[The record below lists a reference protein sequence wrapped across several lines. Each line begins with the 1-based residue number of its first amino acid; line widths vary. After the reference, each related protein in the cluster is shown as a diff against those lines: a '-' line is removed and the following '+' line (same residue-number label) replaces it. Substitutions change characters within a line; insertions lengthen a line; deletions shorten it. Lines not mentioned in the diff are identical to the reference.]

1 MLARGYYCP
10 HVAARRRSVAL
21 RCEGVDSESPTIIVT
36 PSPSLT
42 RTAQLARLGQRR
54 FDVLVIGGGITGAGI
69 ARDAARRGLDV
80 ALVERDDFASGTS
93 SRSSRLVHGGVRYLE
108 YGHLRLV
115 FESCHERRVLLRIAP
130 HLVRPLAFTWPV
142 YEGARIPRWKLR
154 AGLLLYDLLALFRNV
169 APHRGLTAEGIAH
182 EEPML
187 ACEGLRGGARYF
199 DAATD
204 DARLTLATMLDAAVS
219 GATVLNHAEVT
230 ALREADGRV
239 CGVTVRD
246 RLGGRTLDINAS
258 CVVNATGPWT
268 DVVRRME
275 DPAAPPAILGSKG
288 VHIAVPA
295 SRVGNRG
302 AVTLLASDGRVM
314 FVLPAGL
321 CTIIGTTETE
331 THEAPDHVRAAR
343 ADVDYLIASA
353 NRAFPAAALTSDD
366 VIAAWAGIRPLAAK
380 AHAGDA
386 SSASREHLIETGRSG
401 VITVTGGKLT
411 TFRVIARDV
420 VDAAFRALG
429 RQLPRGGT
437 DRIPLAGGDVRDLE
451 AEMAA
456 ARAAPAPT
464 TLRRGSSTRT
474 AARGIKFGRASRTI
488 LRLRIASSAVSPMSR
503 PRSRTPWTP
512 SLPARSPTCSSVAYT
527 SPSRRATM
535 ASRWR
540 RGLRRSWRRDWAGPT
555 VASRRRSPN
564 MPRSWIRPSL
574 SHPKW
579 RGPPFI

>member
-456 ARAAPAPT
+456 ARAATGTDDIAAWLVHAYGGAWHQVWARIADDPALTHRLLCGLPYVAAEVT
-464 TLRRGSSTRT
+464 HAVDAEFACTLADVLIRRLHIAFETRDHGLSVAPRV
-474 AARGIKFGRASRTI
+474 AALMAPRLGWTDRGIASALAEYATVLDQTFTI
-488 LRLRIASSAVSPMSR
+488 
-503 PRSRTPWTP
+503 TP
-512 SLPARSPTCSSVAYT
+512 
-527 SPSRRATM
+527 
-535 ASRWR
+535 
-540 RGLRRSWRRDWAGPT
+540 
-555 VASRRRSPN
+555 
-564 MPRSWIRPSL
+564 
-574 SHPKW
+574 
-579 RGPPFI
+579 